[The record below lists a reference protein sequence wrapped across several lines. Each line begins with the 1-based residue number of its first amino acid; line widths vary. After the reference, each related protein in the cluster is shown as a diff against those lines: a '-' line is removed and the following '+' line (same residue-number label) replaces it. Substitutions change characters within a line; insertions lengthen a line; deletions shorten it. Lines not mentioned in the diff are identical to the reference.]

1 MPDNQ
6 IDNLLQ
12 SLGIGHQY
20 CGYRLTT
27 EAMRLLCQD
36 EDRLLCIKSGI
47 LQPLADQFQCDWRC
61 VERNLR
67 TVICR
72 AWRRNAPLLTQIA
85 AYPLLGIPTVTE
97 FLDILAS
104 YLMRQRTSDYY
115 LWS

>member
-1 MPDNQ
+1 MRHTQ
-6 IDNLLQ
+6 IDNLLRA
-12 SLGIGHQY
+12 LGIGRQY
-20 CGYRLTT
+20 CGYRLTV
-27 EAMRLLCQD
+27 EAMHLLCQD

-47 LQPLADQFQCDWRC
+47 LQPLADQFQCDWRS

-72 AWRRNAPLLTQIA
+72 AWRRNATLLTQMA

-104 YLMRQRTSDYY
+104 YLMRQRTSEYCS
-115 LWS
+115 WS